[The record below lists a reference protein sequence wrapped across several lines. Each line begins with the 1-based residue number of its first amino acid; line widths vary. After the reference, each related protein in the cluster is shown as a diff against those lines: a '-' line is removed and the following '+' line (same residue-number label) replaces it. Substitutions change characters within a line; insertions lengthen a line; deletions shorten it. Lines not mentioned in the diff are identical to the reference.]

1 MSAQAEGVT
10 SVTVLNEIDEQES
23 RPPRRRQQEVL
34 EAAARV
40 FHEKGYESTSIQDIA
55 EAVGILKG
63 SLYYYIRSKEDLL
76 YEILQS
82 VHEDALAN
90 MGRLDEVDGDAL
102 EKIRAFVTLHLTFNA
117 ENLTKMGVFFHDFRS
132 LSPERRTQIVEAR
145 DVYETLLRNLIREG
159 QQESMVCTEVDPKVA
174 ALGVMGML
182 NWIYQW
188 YVAGGVR
195 SAEQIAEEFSNLV
208 VAGLAC
214 TPETHVP
221 GHRVRLGA
229 LPAGIPQ
236 AG

>member
-1 MSAQAEGVT
+1 MNT
-10 SVTVLNEIDEQES
+10 TQEAKAPS

-76 YEILQS
+76 YDILQS

-90 MGRLDEVDGDAL
+90 IARVDHVEGDAV
-102 EKIRAFVTLHLTFNA
+102 EKVRAFVTAHLTFNA
-117 ENLTKMGVFFHDFRS
+117 ENLTRMGVFFHDFRS
-132 LSPERRTQIVEAR
+132 LSDERRQVIIDAR
-145 DVYETLLRNLIREG
+145 DIYDEKLRGLIRVG
-159 QQESMVCTEVDPKVA
+159 QQDRVVCPDLDPKVA
-174 ALGVMGML
+174 AIGVMGMV

-188 YVAGGVR
+188 YRPGGPR
-195 SAEQIAEEFSNLV
+195 TIAELAEGFADFV

-214 TPETHVP
+214 EPETHTP
-221 GHRVRLGA
+221 GHRTA
-229 LPAGIPQ
+229 LHPLSADFVPV
-236 AG
+236 A